1 MVQETI
7 ECAASKT
14 TLPIPVIPS
23 LAENIPN
30 VQKETKQERNNSE
43 TNFQVSVI
51 GNMFF
56 LSL

>member
-30 VQKETKQERNNSE
+30 VQKETKQERNN
-43 TNFQVSVI
+43 
-51 GNMFF
+51 
-56 LSL
+56 